1 MLQSNQQSKNPIWL
15 ATIGEKIN
23 PLVLFS
29 KKYADSTNP
38 SENFGAVMVCAE
50 ANESCPIVPGADF
63 RLGLP
68 YQDPKAFDNTPQQSE
83 KYDERCRQI
92 AREMFYV
99 FSQIK

>member
-1 MLQSNQQSKNPIWL
+1 M
-15 ATIGEKIN
+15 
-23 PLVLFS
+23 VLFS
-29 KKYADSTNP
+29 KVYTDSTNP
-38 SENFGAVMVCAE
+38 SKNFGAVMVCAE
-50 ANESCPIVPGADF
+50 ANESCPIVAGADF

-68 YQDPKAFDNTPQQSE
+68 YQDPKAFDNTPEQNE